1 MQVSLTFDLVNRMD
15 FDVPFASDLYQPCDE
30 LTQTRFVPRNRAI
43 SVLVSD
49 GMSIGDVFNAKLVQE

>member
-1 MQVSLTFDLVNRMD
+1 MD